1 MVKKFRWLKL
11 KTMISVLLFASVLLL
26 LAAELGIR
34 QMAYGKYNQLLHEKN
49 EQMLIT
55 YSDYMETLFIRMEN
69 LTYSMIADDFLQE
82 NLTLLRDNPD
92 SEGYLRLQDSVKNR
106 LYNYVAQEEYFD
118 SFFFRAKHFDYKY
131 GKRYLDELE
140 GFEDYL
146 QVAQGAGGQA
156 RWIPQDQ
163 CLLLVREIRK
173 SERLD
178 FSNLGYIVAQIDF
191 PSVMKNMHATLKH
204 LEMDGNIAIFY
215 GDICV
220 YTNTQGL
227 EHYKDMQEEWC
238 IDGDHFISVYTSG
251 KRGYTMV
258 ISTYYGAVQQTI
270 QQAYWLSFMAS
281 VIIAGVILMI
291 SAYFVNQ
298 IIKELHFLIRRMDA
312 FGEGILPDE
321 KERQIYE
328 KMPNEIGKMYRHF
341 YRMTVNY
348 KKLSDKYYTNMLL
361 LKDAEISHI
370 QKQMQPHFIL
380 NSLSIIS
387 WKAYSLQDEELRT
400 IVDALGRIVK
410 GFVQTGSQMA
420 SISSE
425 MQMVEDYLYIQQ
437 IRFQERLKVH
447 IDVSDYTM
455 NRKIPRLCIQ
465 PLVENSIAYTMEE
478 MLSECRIQ
486 IYDRVTADAVELVVE
501 DNGPGFDENILEQLS
516 EGTVKP
522 RGNGMALRNIHERL
536 RYAYSEQYGLYFVRL
551 KDGMQVVIRLPK
563 EEREASEKERGIGN
577 ENRI

>member
-1 MVKKFRWLKL
+1 
-11 KTMISVLLFASVLLL
+11 
-26 LAAELGIR
+26 
-34 QMAYGKYNQLLHEKN
+34 
-49 EQMLIT
+49 
-55 YSDYMETLFIRMEN
+55 
-69 LTYSMIADDFLQE
+69 
-82 NLTLLRDNPD
+82 
-92 SEGYLRLQDSVKNR
+92 
-106 LYNYVAQEEYFD
+106 
-118 SFFFRAKHFDYKY
+118 
-131 GKRYLDELE
+131 
-140 GFEDYL
+140 
-146 QVAQGAGGQA
+146 
-156 RWIPQDQ
+156 
-163 CLLLVREIRK
+163 
-173 SERLD
+173 
-178 FSNLGYIVAQIDF
+178 
-191 PSVMKNMHATLKH
+191 
-204 LEMDGNIAIFY
+204 
-215 GDICV
+215 
-220 YTNTQGL
+220 
-227 EHYKDMQEEWC
+227 
-238 IDGDHFISVYTSG
+238 
-251 KRGYTMV
+251 
-258 ISTYYGAVQQTI
+258 
-270 QQAYWLSFMAS
+270 
-281 VIIAGVILMI
+281 MI

-370 QKQMQPHFIL
+370 QKQMQPHFML